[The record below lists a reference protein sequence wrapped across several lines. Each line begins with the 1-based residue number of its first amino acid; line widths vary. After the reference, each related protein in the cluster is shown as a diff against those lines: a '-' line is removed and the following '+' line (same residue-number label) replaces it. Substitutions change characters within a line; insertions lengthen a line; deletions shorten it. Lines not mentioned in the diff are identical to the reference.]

1 MSITT
6 NTIIQVS
13 NLFSLFFVFVHLL
26 LYSSSNAQAFD
37 TESQDVKRYQFPDNF
52 LFGTAT
58 SSYQV
63 EGGYLDDG
71 KGLSNWDVFTHIPG
85 KINND
90 ENGDV
95 ADDDYHLFLEDIE
108 LAHSLGVNA
117 YRFSIS
123 WARILPKGKF
133 GEVNPNGIEFYNKI
147 IDKLLL
153 MGLEPF
159 VTIFHFD
166 YPQELDERYGS
177 WLNPLIQ
184 EDFVLFAKTCFKSFG
199 DRVKYWITIN
209 EPNVYADMAYI
220 RGIYPPAHCSPPFG
234 NCSVGNSDVEP
245 LIVMHNLLLSHAK
258 AAKLYRQE
266 FQPEQGGNIGIV
278 VNNHWYEPLR
288 DEEVDHQAVKR
299 ALAFI
304 GGGWALDP
312 LVFGDYP
319 PEMRQYH
326 ENALPRFSPEEAE
339 YVKGSIDFI
348 GLNHYS
354 TLYAKDCIHSSC
366 QSGGDH
372 FIKGFAYTTG
382 ERDGIPIGEPT
393 GVDRFYVVPR
403 GMEKVIDYIS
413 KRYNNMPIY
422 VTENGYS
429 PPMPQTEQ
437 APDLLH
443 DVDRIKFH
451 KTYLAALARAIRK
464 GANVRGYFVW
474 TLIDNFEW
482 TGGYGTTFGLH
493 YVDRQTLKR
502 TPKLSATWYHDF
514 LGNRSRAS
522 NSQKLKNCKKGSKH
536 FPRSNYIR
544 ISKTEPAKAKEI

>member
-1 MSITT
+1 MSIT
-6 NTIIQVS
+6 TIIQVS
-13 NLFSLFFVFVHLL
+13 NLFSFFFVFVHLL
-26 LYSSSNAQAFD
+26 LYSISNAQALD

-63 EGGYLDDG
+63 EGGYLEDG

-95 ADDDYHLFLEDIE
+95 ADDDYHLFL
-108 LAHSLGVNA
+108 VC
-117 YRFSIS
+117 
-123 WARILPKGKF
+123 
-133 GEVNPNGIEFYNKI
+133 
-147 IDKLLL
+147 
-153 MGLEPF
+153 
-159 VTIFHFD
+159 
-166 YPQELDERYGS
+166 Q
-177 WLNPLIQ
+177 
-184 EDFVLFAKTCFKSFG
+184 
-199 DRVKYWITIN
+199 
-209 EPNVYADMAYI
+209 
-220 RGIYPPAHCSPPFG
+220 
-234 NCSVGNSDVEP
+234 
-245 LIVMHNLLLSHAK
+245 
-258 AAKLYRQE
+258 
-266 FQPEQGGNIGIV
+266 
-278 VNNHWYEPLR
+278 
-288 DEEVDHQAVKR
+288 
-299 ALAFI
+299 
-304 GGGWALDP
+304 ALDP

-339 YVKGSIDFI
+339 YVKGSIEFI

-382 ERDGIPIGEPT
+382 DRDGIPIGEPT

-413 KRYNNMPIY
+413 KRYNNIPIY

-451 KTYLAALARAIRK
+451 KTYLAALARAIRY
-464 GANVRGYFVW
+464 N
-474 TLIDNFEW
+474 
-482 TGGYGTTFGLH
+482 
-493 YVDRQTLKR
+493 
-502 TPKLSATWYHDF
+502 
-514 LGNRSRAS
+514 
-522 NSQKLKNCKKGSKH
+522 
-536 FPRSNYIR
+536 
-544 ISKTEPAKAKEI
+544 